1 MPPKK
6 PTNSKPSLTNA
17 FRTRLFVS
25 KSEKSEPLV
34 ESYHPSDSHIGS
46 HPHSNET
53 KLLIQEI
60 QHHNRQKQIGYAEKI
75 LRNSKVPNEHNNL
88 EHYQLQN
95 ERHNILDHNELYNRV
110 REHNQMSHEDAL
122 GHLYAYKKV

>member
-6 PTNSKPSLTNA
+6 PTNSKPSLINA

-25 KSEKSEPLV
+25 KSEKSKPLV
-34 ESYHPSDSHIGS
+34 ESYHPHDSHIGS
-46 HPHSNET
+46 HPYTNET
-53 KLLIQEI
+53 KLLIQQI
-60 QHHNRQKQIGYAEKI
+60 QHKNRRKQIEYSKDI
-75 LRNSKVPNEHNNL
+75 LKNSKVPNEHNNL

-95 ERHNILDHNELYNRV
+95 ERHNILDHDELNRV
-110 REHNQMSHEDAL
+110 REHNQMSHEDAR